1 MTKTVQIVNIDARK
15 RTWHEESE
23 MLISLLDC
31 VVLDN
36 DAVYASSEFTTGR
49 RFYDLCREYQVK
61 TGEELKR
68 RLGSEYFDKLLSPN
82 KEEGIRFARKIRE
95 WGHAIVLT
103 PNPFHAAPVKKEQNW
118 SQTEYLNFWKEVISR
133 KCSSVFFN
141 EGWQF
146 SNGCTFEYLAG
157 VESHKKLFDHTGR
170 PLELTTAMEMIEE
183 AVRSLKKEG
192 FEVPALEEV
201 LGKLTSLP
209 VEI

>member
-1 MTKTVQIVNIDARK
+1 MTKTVQTVDIDARK

-31 VVLDN
+31 VVLDD
-36 DAVYASSEFTTGR
+36 DAVYASSEFTTGK
-49 RFYDLCREYQVK
+49 RFYDLCREYRVK
-61 TGEELKR
+61 TGEELKQ

-82 KEEGIRFARKIRE
+82 KEEGIRFARRIRE
-95 WGHAIVLT
+95 WGHTIVLT
-103 PNPFHAAPVKKEQNW
+103 PNPFHAAPVNKQQNW

-146 SNGCTFEYLAG
+146 SNGCTFEYRVG
-157 VESHKKLFDHTGR
+157 FESRKKLFDHTGR
-170 PLELTTAMEMIEE
+170 PLELTMAIELIE
-183 AVRSLKKEG
+183 GAIKSLKNEG
-192 FEVPALEEV
+192 FDITALQEV
-201 LGKLTSLP
+201 LGKLSSLP